1 MILNTNFASK
11 KDIIMKNTFLNKLKA
26 LDPDNFEYKV
36 DKAFELETGI
46 RGKRLQ
52 TIIKTEGKAA
62 SVQEANSLL
71 KYYGVRQGRIL
82 EFYELFEK
90 DGNEEITEDGNETKT
105 ENETE
110 NDSDSK
116 TGNDIYDAF

>member
-11 KDIIMKNTFLNKLKA
+11 KDIIMKKTFLDKLKS

-36 DKAFELETGI
+36 DKTFELETGI

-52 TIIKTEGKAA
+52 TIIKTGGKAA
-62 SVQEANSLL
+62 SVQEVNSLL
-71 KYYGVRQGRIL
+71 KYYGVKQGRIL
-82 EFYELFEK
+82 DFYELFEK
-90 DGNEEITEDGNETKT
+90 DPEEEVTKDGNET